1 MRWVHVFHVV
11 DPLIPGIS
19 YSYIQSEEGH
29 CELFV
34 IAAADF
40 SVVGPFGSRGFSDH
54 HDGPEQSRPIWPSP
68 QVYCS
73 YTVREPTMSYSPAY
87 DSATLLPIYG
97 RDGEFYN
104 VKQ

>member
-19 YSYIQSEEGH
+19 YIQSEEGH
-29 CELFV
+29 CELFG

-40 SVVGPFGSRGFSDH
+40 SVVGPFGSRGFSDR
-54 HDGPEQSRPIWPSP
+54 HDGLEQSRPIWPST

-73 YTVREPTMSYSPAY
+73 YTIRELTISYSPAY
-87 DSATLLPIYG
+87 DSSTLLPIYG